1 MKSRRPPARLA
12 RLYLVRHGQ
21 TDWAELGRHTSRS
34 QVPLNAAGR
43 RAARRL
49 AGALQGV
56 TFSRVWVSPRDRTRQ
71 TCVLAG
77 LGRRMAIEP
86 DLVEWDYGDY
96 EGLTSAEILL
106 RRPGWNLFRH
116 GCPNGESPA
125 QVSRRA
131 DRLLARL
138 RRQGG
143 NIALFSHGHFGRV
156 LAARWV
162 KLPVGAGQRLLLEP
176 ASLSILDHEHQ
187 RPDSPV
193 IALWNA
199 GPVLRR

>member
-1 MKSRRPPARLA
+1 MKARRRQAKFTQ
-12 RLYLVRHGQ
+12 LYLVRHGQ
-21 TDWAELGRHTSRS
+21 TAWAESGRHTSRS
-34 QVPLNAAGR
+34 QIPLNAAGR

-49 AGALQGV
+49 AEPLRGVALAQ
-56 TFSRVWVSPRDRTRQ
+56 VWVSPRDRARQ

-86 DLVEWDYGDY
+86 DLAEWDYGDY
-96 EGLTSAEILL
+96 EGLTSGQILR

-138 RRQGG
+138 RRQRG

-156 LAARWV
+156 LAARWI
-162 KLPVGAGQRLLLEP
+162 KLPVGVGQRLLLEP
-176 ASLSILDHEHQ
+176 ASLSVLGHEHEK
-187 RPDSPV
+187 PDAPV
-193 IALWNA
+193 LVLWNWRP
-199 GPVLRR
+199 GK